1 MTLLAHRTPGLSGVG
16 KKAGMYVRKNGRWRP
31 DDFSHEQSLV
41 LDTKEGLV
49 IFNSCS
55 HGGADV
61 IIREAEAAFPGKQ
74 IYGLIGGFHLF
85 RSEDQEVREL
95 ADRIRKTGIR
105 RICTGHCTGERAMEI
120 LKEELGNMAE
130 QIYTGFEIEV

>member
-1 MTLLAHRTPGLSGVG
+1 
-16 KKAGMYVRKNGRWRP
+16 MYVKKNGRWKP

-41 LDTKEGLV
+41 FDTKEGLV

-74 IYGLIGGFHLF
+74 IYGLIGGFHCSGL
-85 RSEDQEVREL
+85 RTRRCREL
-95 ADRIRKTGIR
+95 ADRT
-105 RICTGHCTGERAMEI
+105 ERPGSGGSVRATAPE
-120 LKEELGNMAE
+120 KGPWRS
-130 QIYTGFEIEV
+130 

>member
-1 MTLLAHRTPGLSGVG
+1 MPT
-16 KKAGMYVRKNGRWRP
+16 GRRDFPVWEKGRDVCEEEWP
-31 DDFSHEQSLV
+31 VEADDFSHEQSLV

-74 IYGLIGGFHLF
+74 IYGLIGGFHF
-85 RSEDQEVREL
+85 VP
-95 ADRIRKTGIR
+95 
-105 RICTGHCTGERAMEI
+105 
-120 LKEELGNMAE
+120 
-130 QIYTGFEIEV
+130 V

>member
-1 MTLLAHRTPGLSGVG
+1 MTLLAHRTPGLASTG
-16 KKAGMYVRKNGRWRP
+16 KKAGMYVKKNGRWKL

-41 LDTKEGLV
+41 FDTKEGLV

-85 RSEDQEVREL
+85 RSEGRAGGHGR
-95 ADRIRKTGIR
+95 ADLYR
-105 RICTGHCTGERAMEI
+105 
-120 LKEELGNMAE
+120 
-130 QIYTGFEIEV
+130 V